1 MTTETQKT
9 TFLTPIFRLS
19 FPHLA
24 EPRKKDKPEDVSV
37 YDAVAIVDPA
47 DLENP
52 KEMAK
57 WQALNKFI
65 EELRQTKFK
74 DIKSGIKMPIK
85 DDARRKSLEQFNPPE
100 YHGMYTFL
108 MTSREF
114 QPGIGKRQNGK
125 TVELKGAE
133 QKELYA
139 GCYCIATVK
148 PFAYTNQ
155 SKGIAIGLNNIV
167 KVREGTPLANRRS
180 LVDDFN
186 EVNYDDYGDEDE
198 DLSEEDVDMI

>member
-1 MTTETQKT
+1 MVTETKRKV
-9 TFLTPIFRLS
+9 LMTPKFRLS

-47 DLENP
+47 TLEKP

-57 WQALNKFI
+57 WKALNDYI

-74 DIKSGIKMPIK
+74 DIKSGLKMPIK
-85 DDARRKSLEQFNPPE
+85 DDKRRKALEQFNPPE

-114 QPGIGKRQNGK
+114 QPGIGKRVNGQ

-139 GCYCIATVK
+139 GCYCVATVN
-148 PFAYTNQ
+148 PFAYSNQ

-167 KVREGTPLANRRS
+167 KVADGTPLANRRS
-180 LVDDFN
+180 VIDDF
-186 EVNYDDYGDEDE
+186 EEIDYSDYGDEDE
-198 DLSEEDVDMI
+198 DLEEDDISI